1 MLKGF
6 LQISTNQY
14 KSVQVIYGQKGQKTH
29 SDASYREESQTAREK
44 QEKQSY
50 RIMLQNIQSLF

>member
-1 MLKGF
+1 MLKGC

-44 QEKQSY
+44 
-50 RIMLQNIQSLF
+50 